1 MFDLPQKNIF
11 PMGEVK
17 KFSGQP
23 VLSQILDVIPS
34 SIINGA
40 NRKHKANRYYKRLPL
55 RIHLVS
61 LLYGVFSYCNGLRE
75 VCEGMLACEGK
86 LAHLG
91 LDKAPARSTL
101 SDANNRRSY
110 QVFETI
116 YYGLL
121 ERYHCF
127 ISDSR
132 LKGLSIRNLKI
143 IDSTTIQLFSEIL
156 RGVGRKRLDGSR
168 KKGGIKVHALMDA
181 FSGVTEFVRM
191 TEARE
196 HDRKFLYRLKL
207 PEGSWVVFDKAYTV
221 YRQFA
226 RWSREKVWFVTRMK
240 DNASFHVTKVLVDR
254 TRKKQVKG
262 VLKEQYVTVGVK
274 TSGVETERLKLRR
287 IVYKTDEGKVY
298 EYITN
303 NFTLPATQIA
313 TIYKNRWM
321 IELLFK
327 QIKQNFP
334 LRYFWGESSNAIKM
348 QIYCVLIAQLLMVVI
363 RKKAATKKS
372 FSNMITVI
380 RLHLTSYVGLLEF
393 IRDTYKAWR
402 KTDNASIAFTP

>member
-1 MFDLPQKNIF
+1 
-11 PMGEVK
+11 MGENK
-17 KFSGQP
+17 SFSGQP

-34 SIINGA
+34 AIINAA
-40 NRKHKANRYYKRLPL
+40 NRKHQSNRYYKRLPL
-55 RIHLVS
+55 RVHLVS

-75 VCEGMLACEGK
+75 LCEGLLACEGK
-86 LAHLG
+86 LSHLG

-101 SDANNRRSY
+101 SDANNKRSY

-121 ERYHCF
+121 RQYHSF

-143 IDSTTIQLFSEIL
+143 IDSTTIQLFCELL
-156 RGVGRKRLDGSR
+156 RGVGRNRLDGGR
-168 KKGGIKVHALMDA
+168 KKGGIKVHAMLDA

-196 HDRKFLYRLKL
+196 HDRKFLYHLKL
-207 PEGSWVVFDKAYTV
+207 AANSWLVFDKAYNV
-221 YRQFA
+221 YHQFA
-226 RWSREKVWFVTRMK
+226 KWTTQKVWFVTRMK
-240 DNASFHVTKVLVDR
+240 DNADFHITKVLVDK
-254 TRKKQVKG
+254 TKKKKVKG
-262 VLKEQYVTVGVK
+262 VLKEQYITVGVK
-274 TSGVETERLKLRR
+274 QNGKELGRLKLRR
-287 IVYKTDEGKVY
+287 ITFKTAEGKVY
-298 EYITN
+298 VFITN
-303 NFTLPATQIA
+303 NFTLPAPQIA

-334 LRYFWGESSNAIKM
+334 LRYFWGESPNAVKM
-348 QIYCVLIAQLLMVVI
+348 QVYCVLIAQLLMVVI

-372 FSNMITVI
+372 FANMITVI
-380 RLHLTSYVGLLEF
+380 RLHLTSYVGLMEF
-393 IRDTYKAWR
+393 IKDTYKAWR
-402 KTDNASIAFTP
+402 KKHNASSLAFSP

>member
-1 MFDLPQKNIF
+1 
-11 PMGEVK
+11 MGESK
-17 KFSGQP
+17 KFPGQP
-23 VLSQILDVIPS
+23 ILSQILEVIPG
-34 SIINGA
+34 SIIHAA
-40 NRKHKANRYYKRLPL
+40 NRKHKSNRYYKRLPL

-75 VCEGMLACEGK
+75 LCEGLLACEGK
-86 LAHLG
+86 LSHLG
-91 LDKAPARSTL
+91 LDKAPARSTI
-101 SDANNRRSY
+101 SDANNKRSY

-121 ERYHCF
+121 KQYHSF

-143 IDSTTIQLFSEIL
+143 IDSSTIQLFSEIL
-156 RGVGRKRLDGSR
+156 RGVGRNRLDGAR

-181 FSGVTEFVRM
+181 FSGVTEFVRL

-196 HDRKFLYRLKL
+196 NDRKFLYHLKL
-207 PEGSWVVFDKAYTV
+207 VPNSWIVFDKAYTNYV
-221 YRQFA
+221 QFEKWA
-226 RWSREKVWFVTRMK
+226 NQKVWFVTRER
-240 DNASFHVTKVLVDR
+240 DNAVYHVTKVLVNK
-254 TRKKQVKG
+254 TKKRNAKG
-262 VLKEQYVTVGVK
+262 VLKEQLVTVGVK
-274 TSGVETERLKLRR
+274 QNGIVIQRLKLRR
-287 IVYKTDEGKVY
+287 IMFLSEEGKKYVFL
-298 EYITN
+298 TN
-303 NFTLPATQIA
+303 NITLPASQVA

-348 QIYCVLIAQLLMVVI
+348 QVYCVLIAQLLMVVI

-372 FSNMITVI
+372 FANMITVI
-380 RLHLTSYVGLLEF
+380 RLHLMSYVELLEF
-393 IRDTYKAWR
+393 IKDTYKAWR
-402 KTDNASIAFTP
+402 KTHNQSLAFTP